1 VDLGCKQAG
10 FFMRGLCRVDYRRP
24 MAYHLS
30 KADYLEVSNMNGRNV
45 FWSAICIAI
54 LVTGIVSAETS
65 KVEPLEIGA
74 AAPDFSLPGVDGKN
88 YQLVDFADAKILVVV
103 FMANHCPTAQAYE
116 SRIMQLVTDYK
127 SKGVAVVAI
136 SPNDPLAIR
145 LDEMGY
151 TDIGDSFDEM
161 KMRAAERKFNFP
173 YLYDGQTQAV
183 SRAYGP
189 MSTPHIFVF
198 DKERKLQY
206 TGAVDNSEDPS
217 KIKKSFVRDAIDAM
231 LDGREITIKKM
242 KTFGCTIKWADKRN
256 SAQKALAE
264 WSKEAVDVNMIDAN
278 GVREI
283 MKNNSGKLRLVNIWA
298 TWCGPCVIEMPELV
312 NINRMYRARA
322 FEMVTISADTPSK
335 KDDVIKFLKEK
346 QVSCTNYQFNSEDK
360 TELGEA
366 LDKGWEGGIPY
377 TVIIKPGGEIIYRH
391 AGGVEPL
398 EVKKAIVGY
407 LGRYYF

>member
-1 VDLGCKQAG
+1 
-10 FFMRGLCRVDYRRP
+10 
-24 MAYHLS
+24 
-30 KADYLEVSNMNGRNV
+30 MNGRNV
-45 FWSAICIAI
+45 FWSAILIAI
-54 LVTGIVSAETS
+54 LVTGPVMAETS
-65 KVEPLEIGA
+65 KVVPLEIGA
-74 AAPDFSLPGVDGKN
+74 VAPGFSLPGVDGKN
-88 YQLVDFADAKILVVV
+88 YGIADFADAKILVVV

-151 TDIGDSFDEM
+151 TDIGDSFDDM

-173 YLYDGQTQAV
+173 YLYDGKTQEV

-189 MSTPHIFVF
+189 MSTPHVFVF

-206 TGAVDNSEDPS
+206 CGAVDNSDDPN
-217 KIKKSFVRDAIDAM
+217 KIKKSFARDAIEA
-231 LDGREITIKKM
+231 LLEGREVAIKKM
-242 KTFGCTIKWADKRN
+242 KPFGCTIKWADKRN
-256 SAQKALAE
+256 LAQKVLAE
-264 WSKEAVDVNMIDAN
+264 WAKEPVEVNMIDAN

-312 NINRMYRARA
+312 TINRMYRSGRP
-322 FEMVTISADTPSK
+322 FEMVTISADMPSK
-335 KDDVIKFLKEK
+335 KDAVVKFLKDK

-377 TVIIKPGGEIIYRH
+377 TIIIKPGGEIIYRH
-391 AGGVEPL
+391 TGGIEPL
-398 EVKKAIVGY
+398 VVKKVIIGY

>member
-1 VDLGCKQAG
+1 
-10 FFMRGLCRVDYRRP
+10 
-24 MAYHLS
+24 
-30 KADYLEVSNMNGRNV
+30 MNGRNV
-45 FWSAICIAI
+45 FWSAILIAI
-54 LVTGIVSAETS
+54 LITGLVMAETN
-65 KVEPLEIGA
+65 KVVPLEIGS

-88 YQLVDFADAKILVVV
+88 YQLADFSGANILVVV

-127 SKGVAVVAI
+127 SKGVVVVAI

-173 YLYDGQTQAV
+173 YLYDGKTQEV

-189 MSTPHIFVF
+189 MSTPHVFVF

-206 TGAVDNSEDPS
+206 SGAVDNSDDPN
-217 KIKKSFVRDAIDAM
+217 KIKKSFARDAIEA
-231 LDGREITIKKM
+231 LLERREITIKKM
-242 KTFGCTIKWADKRN
+242 KPFGCSIKWADKEK
-256 SAQKALAE
+256 SSQKAFAE
-264 WSKEAVDVNMIDAN
+264 WAKEPVEVNLIDAN

-283 MKNNSGKLRLVNIWA
+283 MKNNSGNPATQTAGKLRLVNIWA

-322 FEMVTISADTPSK
+322 FEMITISVDMPSK
-335 KDDVIKFLKEK
+335 KDAVAKFLKDK

-360 TELGEA
+360 TELAEA

-377 TVIIKPGGEIIYRH
+377 TIIIKPGGEIIYRH
-391 AGGVEPL
+391 TGGIDPL
-398 EVKKAIVGY
+398 EVKKVIVGY

>member
-1 VDLGCKQAG
+1 
-10 FFMRGLCRVDYRRP
+10 
-24 MAYHLS
+24 
-30 KADYLEVSNMNGRNV
+30 MNGRNV

-65 KVEPLEIGA
+65 KVVPLEIGA
-74 AAPDFSLPGVDGKN
+74 AAPDFRLPGVDGKN
-88 YQLVDFADAKILVVV
+88 YQLADFADAKILVVV

-189 MSTPHIFVF
+189 VSTPHVFVF

-206 TGAVDNSEDPS
+206 SGAVDNSDDPS
-217 KIKKSFVRDAIDAM
+217 KSKKSFARDAI
-231 LDGREITIKKM
+231 
-242 KTFGCTIKWADKRN
+242 
-256 SAQKALAE
+256 
-264 WSKEAVDVNMIDAN
+264 EA
-278 GVREI
+278 
-283 MKNNSGKLRLVNIWA
+283 
-298 TWCGPCVIEMPELV
+298 
-312 NINRMYRARA
+312 
-322 FEMVTISADTPSK
+322 
-335 KDDVIKFLKEK
+335 
-346 QVSCTNYQFNSEDK
+346 
-360 TELGEA
+360 
-366 LDKGWEGGIPY
+366 
-377 TVIIKPGGEIIYRH
+377 
-391 AGGVEPL
+391 
-398 EVKKAIVGY
+398 
-407 LGRYYF
+407 